1 MQTDAHDRTSITQ
14 LATQH
19 GLDLI
24 PETIT
29 INEIGLDFRV
39 AIATAHNGE
48 RWVLRIPRRSDVMP
62 RATTEGR
69 LLQRVAP
76 LLDVAVPDWRIQS
89 SALIAYPLLPGE
101 PGLSV
106 GLDGSLDWHVDVED
120 PIYTHSLGEF
130 LAQLH
135 SIDRQQVADTGIDIR
150 TPDEVRQ
157 AIADDITQVSSEFQ
171 VAASLLDRWNT
182 WLADDGFWPT
192 TSVLTHGEVYP
203 GHLLLTNQQIVGVL
217 DWTTAAIGDPAQDF
231 AFHRVLMSDKAF
243 AATVQRYIEYGG
255 NVGPKFAEHC
265 TELYSIS
272 PINYGI
278 YALTTGDPAH
288 VRAAAAALNPE
299 A

>member
-14 LATQH
+14 LAAQH
-19 GLDLI
+19 GLDPI

-29 INEIGLDFRV
+29 MNEVGLDFRV

-157 AIADDITQVSSEFQ
+157 AIADDITQVSSEVQ

-182 WLADDGFWPT
+182 WLADVGFWPT

-243 AATVQRYIEYGG
+243 AATVQQYIEYGG